1 MLDWLDE
8 PTIAALIGLGSG
20 AVLGAA
26 ARLGRFCT
34 LGAIEDALYGGSV
47 VRLRMWGVAIGVAVI
62 AAFGL
67 MAAGLFDPVQSFY
80 LAQGWSLPGAIL
92 GGLVFGYG
100 MALAGNCG
108 YGALAR
114 LGGGD
119 MRSFVIVLVMGLA
132 AYATL
137 SGPLSGLRVAL
148 FAPGGGPTPGI
159 GHWIAQATGLPL
171 PLCGMI
177 VGLAILA
184 VALRGGAGMG
194 WGGVICGAS
203 VGLAVAMGWAGTA
216 WLLREGF
223 DALPVVSHS
232 FSAPLGETMLYAMTS
247 SGAALSFGVGSVVG
261 VLAGAFAGSLWKG
274 HFRWEACEDPREL
287 KRQILGAGL
296 MGWGAV
302 TAAGCSIGQGI
313 TAFSVLAV
321 SAPVTLAAI
330 ALGAAIGLRQL
341 IDGFVMA
348 E

>member
-1 MLDWLDE
+1 MLDWLGE
-8 PTIAALIGLGSG
+8 PTVAALIGMGSG
-20 AVLGAA
+20 MVLGAA

-34 LGAIEDALYGGSV
+34 LGALEDALYGGSLA
-47 VRLRMWGVAIGVAVI
+47 RLRMWGIAIGVAVMAVFALI
-62 AAFGL
+62 
-67 MAAGLFDPVQSFY
+67 AAGLFDPMDSFY
-80 LAQGWSLPGAIL
+80 LAQGWSLPGAVL

-119 MRSFVIVLVMGLA
+119 MRAFVIVLVMGLA
-132 AYATL
+132 AYVTL
-137 SGPLSGLRVAL
+137 SGPLAAARVAL
-148 FAPGGGPTPGI
+148 FVPGGGPVPGI
-159 GHWIAQATGLPL
+159 GHWLAQVTGLPL
-171 PLCGMI
+171 GASGM
-177 VGLAILA
+177 LAGFAIFVLS
-184 VALRGGAGMG
+184 LRGASRPGR
-194 WGGVICGAS
+194 GGVICAIC

-216 WLLREGF
+216 WLFRTGF
-223 DALPVVSHS
+223 DALPVASHS

-247 SGAALSFGVGSVVG
+247 SGAALSFGVGSVAG
-261 VLAGAFAGSLWKG
+261 VLLGAFAGSLWKG
-274 HFRWEACEDPREL
+274 QFRWEACEDPREL

-321 SAPVTLAAI
+321 SAPLTLAAI

-341 IDGFVMA
+341 LEGFA
-348 E
+348 LAD

>member
-8 PTIAALIGLGSG
+8 PTVAALIGMGSG

-34 LGAIEDALYGGSV
+34 LGAIEDALYGGCLG
-47 VRLRMWGVAIGVAVI
+47 RLRMWGIAIGVAVI
-62 AAFGL
+62 MAFGL
-67 MAAGLFDPVQSFY
+67 VAGGLFDPLDSFY

-119 MRSFVIVLVMGLA
+119 MRAFVIVLVMGLA

-137 SGPLSGLRVAL
+137 SGPFAGLRIAL
-148 FAPGGGPTPGI
+148 FAPDGGPTPGI
-159 GHWIAQATGLPL
+159 GHWFAQATGLPL
-171 PLCGMI
+171 WTCGVL
-177 VGLAILA
+177 VGLVILA
-184 VALRGGAGMG
+184 LSLRSGAALGQGALF
-194 WGGVICGAS
+194 CGAS
-203 VGLAVAMGWAGTA
+203 VGLAIAMGWAGTA
-216 WLLREGF
+216 WLFRTGF
-223 DALPVVSHS
+223 DALPVASHS
-232 FSAPLGETMLYAMTS
+232 FSAPLGETMLYTMTS
-247 SGAALSFGVGSVVG
+247 SGTALSFSVGSVVG

-287 KRQILGAGL
+287 KRQILGAAL

-313 TAFSVLAV
+313 TAFSVLAI

-330 ALGAAIGLRQL
+330 ALGATIGLRQL
-341 IDGFVMA
+341 INGFVMA